1 MGYAD
6 ESKLLAEVPT
16 PGKRVPSVPSLAR
29 IDKLLTNSSN
39 DRWIFSYGAGNNTVE
54 TQCFKLI
61 YRIIFRLG
69 IALLLISTL
78 FLYYTLTLLYYYLV
92 MPKLSEHQ

>member
-39 DRWIFSYGAGNNTVE
+39 DRWIFSYGAGNNTVNV
-54 TQCFKLI
+54 T
-61 YRIIFRLG
+61 
-69 IALLLISTL
+69 
-78 FLYYTLTLLYYYLV
+78 
-92 MPKLSEHQ
+92 